1 MTTPQPNPLELA
13 KQGNEQAIAFLVNQ
27 SLISKGIAAKTAL
40 RDGCLQ
46 VMLEAAQIPD
56 KQTLAPF
63 IYRGVKG
70 LGVASVQKLKVYGR
84 QSGEARPAWSQE
96 FELSELSENSANK
109 LVGKQTEQINEAQ
122 STFRASSSSDGE
134 AKNKELD
141 AKDKELAGKDK
152 NIFEKLQA
160 MSTITLHP
168 LVEPAIGVLIFLII
182 GGLYMV
188 SSSSSNNQSNRRTV
202 SSADFPGEWM
212 LTVDK
217 GELICK
223 APSTIVFIAPDGAQY
238 AVNGTATSRGYAD
251 IQPIWKDNPEIPGTK
266 INIGSL
272 ISKGLELCK

>member
-1 MTTPQPNPLELA
+1 MNPPQPNPLELA
-13 KQGNEQAIAFLVNQ
+13 KQGNEHAIAFLINR
-27 SLISKGIAAKTAL
+27 SLISKGITAKTAL
-40 RDGCLQ
+40 KDGCLQ

-63 IYRGVKG
+63 IHRGIKG

-84 QSGEARPAWSQE
+84 QAGEARPAWSQE

-122 STFRASSSSDGE
+122 SASPASSSSDGE
-134 AKNKELD
+134 AKNKEL
-141 AKDKELAGKDK
+141 AGKDK
-152 NIFEKLQA
+152 NLFEKLQA

-188 SSSSSNNQSNRRTV
+188 SSSSSSKQSNRRTV

-223 APSTIVFIAPDGAQY
+223 APKGTANTIVFIVPDGTEY
-238 AVNGTATSRGYAD
+238 GVNGIATSRGYAD

-266 INIGSL
+266 INIGPL

>member
-1 MTTPQPNPLELA
+1 
-13 KQGNEQAIAFLVNQ
+13 
-27 SLISKGIAAKTAL
+27 
-40 RDGCLQ
+40 
-46 VMLEAAQIPD
+46 
-56 KQTLAPF
+56 
-63 IYRGVKG
+63 
-70 LGVASVQKLKVYGR
+70 LKVYGR
-84 QSGEARPAWSQE
+84 QAGETRPAWSQE
-96 FELSELSENSANK
+96 FELSEPSENSANK
-109 LVGKQTEQINEAQ
+109 LVGKQAEQPNKTQ
-122 STFRASSSSDGE
+122 SALPISSSSDGE
-134 AKNKELD
+134 AKNKEL
-141 AKDKELAGKDK
+141 AGKDK
-152 NIFEKLQA
+152 NLFEKLQA

-188 SSSSSNNQSNRRTV
+188 SSSSSSKQSNRRTV

-238 AVNGTATSRGYAD
+238 AVNGTATSRGYTD